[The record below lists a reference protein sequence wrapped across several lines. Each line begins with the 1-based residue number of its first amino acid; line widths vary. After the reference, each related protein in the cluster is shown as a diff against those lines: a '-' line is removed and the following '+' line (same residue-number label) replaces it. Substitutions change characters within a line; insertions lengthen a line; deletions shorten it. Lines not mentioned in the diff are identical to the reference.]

1 MSKGSEQQLLII
13 SDAGCQ
19 PSQTRISLKKIVIIF
34 VNLCML
40 RIYELLFYGQI
51 MHVLG
56 PEDEQKNKK
65 LGSACPP
72 PLPLR

>member
-1 MSKGSEQQLLII
+1 MDLNSNFWSSVMLVVNPRKHV
-13 SDAGCQ
+13 C
-19 PSQTRISLKKIVIIF
+19 LKKIVIIF

-65 LGSACPP
+65 LGAACPP
-72 PLPLR
+72 DLSIG